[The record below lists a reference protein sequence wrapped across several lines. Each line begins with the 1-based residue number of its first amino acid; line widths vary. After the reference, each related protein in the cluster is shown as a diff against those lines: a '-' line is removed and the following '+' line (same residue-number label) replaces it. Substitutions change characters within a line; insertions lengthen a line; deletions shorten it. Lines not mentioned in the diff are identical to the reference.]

1 MDGGMNR
8 ALLAV
13 GLLAVIPSTGGGKA
27 PKPTAVAPADWRA
40 LATRN
45 DLARLRTWR
54 EAFVEGLTQAQS
66 GGNTAAIA
74 NEGTL
79 LEPDAALDGPGILPG
94 SYRCRTLKLGS
105 AGGAGLAFV
114 SYPAFACRIS
124 LSGGVT
130 TLEKITGS
138 QRPIGRLYPGGARRQ
153 IFLGTL
159 VLGDETRPMGYGRDA
174 NRDIV
179 GAVERIGPQ
188 RWRLVMPYPRFEST
202 LDVMELV
209 PAS

>member
-1 MDGGMNR
+1 MDGGMKR
-8 ALLAV
+8 ALPLVVLLAV
-13 GLLAVIPSTGGGKA
+13 TPSAGGGKA
-27 PKPTAVAPADWRA
+27 PKPTAVASADWRA

-45 DLARLRTWR
+45 DLGRLRTWR
-54 EAFVEGLTQAQS
+54 EAFVEGLAQAQS

-105 AGGAGLAFV
+105 ASGAGLVFV
-114 SYPAFACRIS
+114 SYPAFACQIS
-124 LSGGVT
+124 LSAGVT

-138 QRPIGRLYPGGARRQ
+138 QRPTGRLYPGGARRQ

-159 VLGDETRPMGYGRDA
+159 VLGDETRPLGYGRDA

>member
-1 MDGGMNR
+1 MNR
-8 ALLAV
+8 ALALV
-13 GLLAVIPSTGGGKA
+13 VLLAVTPSTGGGKA
-27 PKPTAVAPADWRA
+27 PKPTAVAAADWRA

-45 DLARLRTWR
+45 DLERLRTWR
-54 EAFVEGLTQAQS
+54 EAFVEGLAQAQR
-66 GGNTAAIA
+66 GDNTAAIA
-74 NEGTL
+74 HEGAL
-79 LEPDAALDGPGILPG
+79 LEPDAALDGPNILPG
-94 SYRCRTLKLGS
+94 RYRCRTLKLGS
-105 AGGAGLAFV
+105 PGGAGLAFV
-114 SYPAFACRIS
+114 SYAAFACRVA

-130 TLEKITGS
+130 TLEKTTGS
-138 QRPIGRLYPGGARRQ
+138 QRPTGRLYPGGARRQ

-159 VLGDETRPMGYGRDA
+159 VLGDETRPLGYGRDA
-174 NRDIV
+174 SRDIV